1 MKFLRFIYKVIINP
15 IIGPIVVA
23 STALILL
30 AIFYLPSLSLNNQ
43 KEKITRESKEIV
55 HHLKTFRSYYNEFV
69 VSKVKNLPDI
79 KVDYNHEYSSN
90 TIPLPATTIH
100 NISEKLSQ
108 NENVKVN
115 FFSDYPFPNRANRVL
130 DEFQKNSI
138 KFLRENP
145 NEIFIKQDIVD
156 NKEVIRVAFPDTMN
170 SNSCL
175 ACHNGRDDSPKKD
188 WKIGDVRGILEVV
201 MPIHEEFVL
210 SSIHTRNIL
219 IFMLL
224 VILSF
229 IIHYTIL
236 YLLKQKETKEQTKKL
251 QNEVEKQTKDLK
263 DSNRLLLE
271 HKKAVDASA
280 IVSKADLD
288 GNITYVNSTFCEI
301 SGYSK
306 EELIGKPHNIVR
318 HPDSPKELF
327 KELWSTIKNKQVFK
341 ANIKN
346 RKKDGSEYFVSSTIV
361 PILDNNGDIIEY
373 LSLRYDIS
381 ELVKAKEKAQFAEQV
396 KSTFLANM
404 SHEIRTPLNAI
415 IGFSDILCESNLDI
429 KDKESAKIIS
439 KSAKSLL
446 NIINDVLDISK
457 IENGK
462 LELEY
467 HTFSLFDLTESI
479 VELFSVSAKD
489 KNIKFIYEVDP
500 NLPDL
505 IISDSTRLQQVIS
518 NLLSNAIKFTPRFGK
533 VTFDIKVLSND
544 LETKKSIISFKIKD
558 SGIGMTSEQLK
569 LIFKPFAQADSGIS
583 RKFGGTGLG
592 LSICSDI
599 IKKMGSKIEVNSIY
613 EKGSEFSFKLE
624 FETIPKEDSSKIK
637 SNIDFAIYSANPN
650 IIKIKNI
657 TKNYLEKIGNV
668 FDFSED
674 IDKKASLLFCFGGDE
689 LASFLQIFTTKNP
702 NGKIVYVGDKTRL
715 SPFTLLM
722 IDYIIELPIYGS
734 KIYNILAQNS
744 NLHCSVIDTSK
755 NDKEFKADVLVAEDN
770 PNNQKLIEILL
781 KKVGINPI
789 IVSNG
794 KDAVEEYKKQD
805 FDLILM
811 DINMPIL
818 DGISAMKQIKILE
831 QRVNTKKTPIVALTA
846 NSIAGD
852 KERYLQEGMDGYLSK
867 PIEFDKLVSILR
879 DFLQKQPLEDKQI
892 KKNLNILET
901 TKISKFNKQDAM
913 KQLSLDESTVDMLL
927 DNLFLTLDSD
937 IENLQ
942 KAIDDKNSDHIVKFS
957 HYIKGACSSLAM
969 NEASLILENIEKKA
983 LKGEVDFNLDELK
996 SILKDIQDSL

>member
-1 MKFLRFIYKVIINP
+1 
-15 IIGPIVVA
+15 
-23 STALILL
+23 
-30 AIFYLPSLSLNNQ
+30 
-43 KEKITRESKEIV
+43 
-55 HHLKTFRSYYNEFV
+55 
-69 VSKVKNLPDI
+69 
-79 KVDYNHEYSSN
+79 
-90 TIPLPATTIH
+90 
-100 NISEKLSQ
+100 
-108 NENVKVN
+108 
-115 FFSDYPFPNRANRVL
+115 
-130 DEFQKNSI
+130 
-138 KFLRENP
+138 
-145 NEIFIKQDIVD
+145 
-156 NKEVIRVAFPDTMN
+156 
-170 SNSCL
+170 
-175 ACHNGRDDSPKKD
+175 
-188 WKIGDVRGILEVV
+188 
-201 MPIHEEFVL
+201 
-210 SSIHTRNIL
+210 
-219 IFMLL
+219 
-224 VILSF
+224 
-229 IIHYTIL
+229 
-236 YLLKQKETKEQTKKL
+236 
-251 QNEVEKQTKDLK
+251 
-263 DSNRLLLE
+263 
-271 HKKAVDASA
+271 
-280 IVSKADLD
+280 
-288 GNITYVNSTFCEI
+288 
-301 SGYSK
+301 
-306 EELIGKPHNIVR
+306 
-318 HPDSPKELF
+318 
-327 KELWSTIKNKQVFK
+327 
-341 ANIKN
+341 
-346 RKKDGSEYFVSSTIV
+346 
-361 PILDNNGDIIEY
+361 
-373 LSLRYDIS
+373 
-381 ELVKAKEKAQFAEQV
+381 V

-429 KDKESAKIIS
+429 KDKESATIIS

-467 HTFSLFDLTESI
+467 HTFSLFDLTENI

-533 VTFDIKVLSND
+533 VNFDIQVISNN
-544 LETKKSIISFKIKD
+544 LETKKSVVIFKIKD

-569 LIFKPFAQADSGIS
+569 LVFKPFSQADSGIS

-734 KIYNILAQNS
+734 KIYNIVAQNS

-781 KKVGINPI
+781 KKVGINPV

-794 KDAVEEYKKQD
+794 KDAVEEYKKRE

-811 DINMPIL
+811 DVNMPIL

-852 KERYLQEGMDGYLSK
+852 KERYLQQGMDGYLSK
-867 PIEFDKLVSILR
+867 PIEFEKLLSILGE
-879 DFLQKQPLEDKQI
+879 FLKKQSSKNEIKNNFDVIKSKQI
-892 KKNLNILET
+892 
-901 TKISKFNKQDAM
+901 SKYNKQDAM

-927 DNLFLTLDSD
+927 DNLFLTLDND
-937 IENLQ
+937 LKNLQ
-942 KAIDDKNSDHIVKFS
+942 EAIDEKNSEKIVKFS

-983 LKGEVDFNLDELK
+983 LNGEVNFDLADLK
-996 SILKDIQDSL
+996 SIFKEIQNSL

>member
-1 MKFLRFIYKVIINP
+1 M
-15 IIGPIVVA
+15 
-23 STALILL
+23 
-30 AIFYLPSLSLNNQ
+30 
-43 KEKITRESKEIV
+43 
-55 HHLKTFRSYYNEFV
+55 
-69 VSKVKNLPDI
+69 
-79 KVDYNHEYSSN
+79 
-90 TIPLPATTIH
+90 
-100 NISEKLSQ
+100 
-108 NENVKVN
+108 
-115 FFSDYPFPNRANRVL
+115 
-130 DEFQKNSI
+130 
-138 KFLRENP
+138 
-145 NEIFIKQDIVD
+145 
-156 NKEVIRVAFPDTMN
+156 
-170 SNSCL
+170 
-175 ACHNGRDDSPKKD
+175 
-188 WKIGDVRGILEVV
+188 
-201 MPIHEEFVL
+201 
-210 SSIHTRNIL
+210 
-219 IFMLL
+219 
-224 VILSF
+224 
-229 IIHYTIL
+229 
-236 YLLKQKETKEQTKKL
+236 
-251 QNEVEKQTKDLK
+251 
-263 DSNRLLLE
+263 
-271 HKKAVDASA
+271 
-280 IVSKADLD
+280 
-288 GNITYVNSTFCEI
+288 
-301 SGYSK
+301 
-306 EELIGKPHNIVR
+306 
-318 HPDSPKELF
+318 
-327 KELWSTIKNKQVFK
+327 
-341 ANIKN
+341 
-346 RKKDGSEYFVSSTIV
+346 
-361 PILDNNGDIIEY
+361 
-373 LSLRYDIS
+373 
-381 ELVKAKEKAQFAEQV
+381 
-396 KSTFLANM
+396 
-404 SHEIRTPLNAI
+404 
-415 IGFSDILCESNLDI
+415 
-429 KDKESAKIIS
+429 
-439 KSAKSLL
+439 
-446 NIINDVLDISK
+446 
-457 IENGK
+457 
-462 LELEY
+462 
-467 HTFSLFDLTESI
+467 
-479 VELFSVSAKD
+479 
-489 KNIKFIYEVDP
+489 
-500 NLPDL
+500 
-505 IISDSTRLQQVIS
+505 
-518 NLLSNAIKFTPRFGK
+518 
-533 VTFDIKVLSND
+533 
-544 LETKKSIISFKIKD
+544 
-558 SGIGMTSEQLK
+558 K
-569 LIFKPFAQADSGIS
+569 LIFKPFSKAYSGIS

-592 LSICSDI
+592 LTICSDI

-650 IIKIKNI
+650 ITKIKNI

-674 IDKKASLLFCFGGDE
+674 IDKKTSLLFCFGGDE
-689 LASFLQIFTTKNP
+689 LASFLPIFTTKNP
-702 NGKIVYVGDKTRL
+702 NGKIVYVGDKSRL

-755 NDKEFKADVLVAEDN
+755 NEKEFTANVLVAEDN

-781 KKVGINPI
+781 KKIGITPI

-794 KDAVEEYKKQD
+794 KDAVEEYKKQY

-831 QRVNTKKTPIVALTA
+831 KNTNSKKTPIIALTA

>member
-156 NKEVIRVAFPDTMN
+156 NKEVIRVALSDTMG
-170 SNSCL
+170 SNNCV
-175 ACHNGRDDSPKKD
+175 ACHNGRADSPKKD
-188 WKIGDVRGILEVV
+188 WKLGDVGGVLEVV

-327 KELWSTIKNKQVFK
+327 EELWKTIKNKKVFQ

-429 KDKESAKIIS
+429 KDKDSAKIIS

-462 LELEY
+462 LELEH

-479 VELFSVSAKD
+479 VELFSVNAKD

-500 NLPDL
+500 HLPDL
-505 IISDSTRLQQVIS
+505 IIGDSTRLQQVIS
-518 NLLSNAIKFTPRFGK
+518 NLLSNAIKFTPNFGK

-569 LIFKPFAQADSGIS
+569 LIFKPFAQADSGS

-599 IKKMGSKIEVNSIY
+599 IKKMGSKIEVKSIY
-613 EKGSEFSFKLE
+613 EKGSEFSFELE
-624 FETIPKEDSSKIK
+624 FDTLKKDNALNLK
-637 SNIDFAIYSANPN
+637 SNINFGIYSANPN
-650 IIKIKNI
+650 ITKIKNI

-689 LASFLQIFTTKNP
+689 LASFLPIFTTKNP
-702 NGKIVYVGDKTRL
+702 NGKIVYVGDKSRL

-744 NLHCSVIDTSK
+744 NLHCNVVNASK
-755 NDKEFKADVLVAEDN
+755 NEKEFKANVLVAEDN

-781 KKVGINPI
+781 KKIGITPI

-794 KDAVEEYKKQD
+794 KDAVEEYKKQY

-831 QRVNTKKTPIVALTA
+831 KNTNSKKTPIIALTA

-957 HYIKGACSSLAM
+957 HYKKGACSSLAM
-969 NEASLILENIEKKA
+969 NEASLILEDIEKKA

>member
-1 MKFLRFIYKVIINP
+1 
-15 IIGPIVVA
+15 
-23 STALILL
+23 
-30 AIFYLPSLSLNNQ
+30 
-43 KEKITRESKEIV
+43 
-55 HHLKTFRSYYNEFV
+55 
-69 VSKVKNLPDI
+69 
-79 KVDYNHEYSSN
+79 
-90 TIPLPATTIH
+90 
-100 NISEKLSQ
+100 
-108 NENVKVN
+108 
-115 FFSDYPFPNRANRVL
+115 
-130 DEFQKNSI
+130 
-138 KFLRENP
+138 
-145 NEIFIKQDIVD
+145 
-156 NKEVIRVAFPDTMN
+156 
-170 SNSCL
+170 
-175 ACHNGRDDSPKKD
+175 
-188 WKIGDVRGILEVV
+188 
-201 MPIHEEFVL
+201 
-210 SSIHTRNIL
+210 
-219 IFMLL
+219 
-224 VILSF
+224 
-229 IIHYTIL
+229 
-236 YLLKQKETKEQTKKL
+236 
-251 QNEVEKQTKDLK
+251 
-263 DSNRLLLE
+263 
-271 HKKAVDASA
+271 
-280 IVSKADLD
+280 
-288 GNITYVNSTFCEI
+288 
-301 SGYSK
+301 
-306 EELIGKPHNIVR
+306 
-318 HPDSPKELF
+318 
-327 KELWSTIKNKQVFK
+327 
-341 ANIKN
+341 
-346 RKKDGSEYFVSSTIV
+346 
-361 PILDNNGDIIEY
+361 
-373 LSLRYDIS
+373 
-381 ELVKAKEKAQFAEQV
+381 
-396 KSTFLANM
+396 M

-429 KDKESAKIIS
+429 KDKESATIIS

-462 LELEY
+462 LELEK
-467 HTFSLFDLTESI
+467 HTFSLFDLTENI

-489 KNIKFIYEVDP
+489 KNIEFIYEVDP

-533 VTFDIKVLSND
+533 VNFDIQVISNN
-544 LETKKSIISFKIKD
+544 LETKKSIVIFKIKD
-558 SGIGMTSEQLK
+558 SGIGMTPEQLK
-569 LIFKPFAQADSGIS
+569 LIFKPFSQADSGIS

-624 FETIPKEDSSKIK
+624 FETIPKEESSKIK

-734 KIYNILAQNS
+734 KIYNIVAQNS

-781 KKVGINPI
+781 KKVGINPV

-794 KDAVEEYKKQD
+794 KDAVEEYKKRE

-811 DINMPIL
+811 DVNMPIL

-867 PIEFDKLVSILR
+867 PIEFEKLLSILGE
-879 DFLQKQPLEDKQI
+879 FLKKQSSKNEIKNNFDVIKSKQI
-892 KKNLNILET
+892 
-901 TKISKFNKQDAM
+901 SKYNKQDAM

-927 DNLFLTLDSD
+927 DNLFLTLDND
-937 IENLQ
+937 LKNLQ
-942 KAIDDKNSDHIVKFS
+942 EAIDEKNSEKIVKFS

-983 LKGEVDFNLDELK
+983 LKGEVNFDLADLK
-996 SILKDIQDSL
+996 SIFKEIQNSL

>member
-1 MKFLRFIYKVIINP
+1 M
-15 IIGPIVVA
+15 
-23 STALILL
+23 
-30 AIFYLPSLSLNNQ
+30 
-43 KEKITRESKEIV
+43 
-55 HHLKTFRSYYNEFV
+55 
-69 VSKVKNLPDI
+69 
-79 KVDYNHEYSSN
+79 
-90 TIPLPATTIH
+90 
-100 NISEKLSQ
+100 
-108 NENVKVN
+108 
-115 FFSDYPFPNRANRVL
+115 
-130 DEFQKNSI
+130 
-138 KFLRENP
+138 
-145 NEIFIKQDIVD
+145 
-156 NKEVIRVAFPDTMN
+156 
-170 SNSCL
+170 
-175 ACHNGRDDSPKKD
+175 
-188 WKIGDVRGILEVV
+188 
-201 MPIHEEFVL
+201 
-210 SSIHTRNIL
+210 
-219 IFMLL
+219 
-224 VILSF
+224 
-229 IIHYTIL
+229 
-236 YLLKQKETKEQTKKL
+236 
-251 QNEVEKQTKDLK
+251 
-263 DSNRLLLE
+263 
-271 HKKAVDASA
+271 
-280 IVSKADLD
+280 
-288 GNITYVNSTFCEI
+288 
-301 SGYSK
+301 
-306 EELIGKPHNIVR
+306 
-318 HPDSPKELF
+318 
-327 KELWSTIKNKQVFK
+327 
-341 ANIKN
+341 
-346 RKKDGSEYFVSSTIV
+346 
-361 PILDNNGDIIEY
+361 EY

-429 KDKESAKIIS
+429 KDKESATIIS

-467 HTFSLFDLTESI
+467 HTFSLFDLTENI

-533 VTFDIKVLSND
+533 VNFDIQVISNN
-544 LETKKSIISFKIKD
+544 LETKKSVVIFKIKD

-569 LIFKPFAQADSGIS
+569 LVFKPFSQADSGIS

-592 LSICSDI
+592 LTICSDI

-734 KIYNILAQNS
+734 KIYNIVAQNS

-781 KKVGINPI
+781 KKVGINPV

-794 KDAVEEYKKQD
+794 KDAVEEYKKRE

-811 DINMPIL
+811 DVNMPIL

-831 QRVNTKKTPIVALTA
+831 QRANTKKTPIVALTA

-852 KERYLQEGMDGYLSK
+852 KERYLQQGMDGYLSK
-867 PIEFDKLVSILR
+867 PIEFEKLLSILGE
-879 DFLQKQPLEDKQI
+879 FLKKQSSKNEIKNNFDVIENKQI
-892 KKNLNILET
+892 
-901 TKISKFNKQDAM
+901 SKYNKQDAM

-927 DNLFLTLDSD
+927 DNLFLTLDND
-937 IENLQ
+937 LKNLQ
-942 KAIDDKNSDHIVKFS
+942 EAIDEKNSEKIVKFS

-983 LKGEVDFNLDELK
+983 LKGEVNFDLADLK
-996 SILKDIQDSL
+996 SIFKEIQNSL

>member
-1 MKFLRFIYKVIINP
+1 
-15 IIGPIVVA
+15 
-23 STALILL
+23 
-30 AIFYLPSLSLNNQ
+30 
-43 KEKITRESKEIV
+43 
-55 HHLKTFRSYYNEFV
+55 
-69 VSKVKNLPDI
+69 
-79 KVDYNHEYSSN
+79 
-90 TIPLPATTIH
+90 
-100 NISEKLSQ
+100 
-108 NENVKVN
+108 
-115 FFSDYPFPNRANRVL
+115 
-130 DEFQKNSI
+130 
-138 KFLRENP
+138 
-145 NEIFIKQDIVD
+145 
-156 NKEVIRVAFPDTMN
+156 
-170 SNSCL
+170 
-175 ACHNGRDDSPKKD
+175 
-188 WKIGDVRGILEVV
+188 
-201 MPIHEEFVL
+201 
-210 SSIHTRNIL
+210 
-219 IFMLL
+219 
-224 VILSF
+224 
-229 IIHYTIL
+229 
-236 YLLKQKETKEQTKKL
+236 
-251 QNEVEKQTKDLK
+251 
-263 DSNRLLLE
+263 
-271 HKKAVDASA
+271 
-280 IVSKADLD
+280 
-288 GNITYVNSTFCEI
+288 
-301 SGYSK
+301 
-306 EELIGKPHNIVR
+306 
-318 HPDSPKELF
+318 
-327 KELWSTIKNKQVFK
+327 
-341 ANIKN
+341 
-346 RKKDGSEYFVSSTIV
+346 
-361 PILDNNGDIIEY
+361 
-373 LSLRYDIS
+373 
-381 ELVKAKEKAQFAEQV
+381 
-396 KSTFLANM
+396 M

-479 VELFSVSAKD
+479 VELFSVNAKV

-533 VTFDIKVLSND
+533 VNFDIQVISNN
-544 LETKKSIISFKIKD
+544 LETKKSVVIFKIKD

-569 LIFKPFAQADSGIS
+569 LIFKPFSQADSGIS

-689 LASFLQIFTTKNP
+689 LASFLPIFTTKNP
-702 NGKIVYVGDKTRL
+702 NGKIVYVGDKSRL

-755 NDKEFKADVLVAEDN
+755 NEKEFTANVLVAEDN

-781 KKVGINPI
+781 KKIGITPI

-794 KDAVEEYKKQD
+794 KDAVEEYKKQY

-831 QRVNTKKTPIVALTA
+831 KNTNSKKTPIIALTA

-969 NEASLILENIEKKA
+969 NEASLILEDIEKKA

>member
-1 MKFLRFIYKVIINP
+1 
-15 IIGPIVVA
+15 
-23 STALILL
+23 
-30 AIFYLPSLSLNNQ
+30 
-43 KEKITRESKEIV
+43 
-55 HHLKTFRSYYNEFV
+55 
-69 VSKVKNLPDI
+69 
-79 KVDYNHEYSSN
+79 
-90 TIPLPATTIH
+90 
-100 NISEKLSQ
+100 
-108 NENVKVN
+108 
-115 FFSDYPFPNRANRVL
+115 
-130 DEFQKNSI
+130 
-138 KFLRENP
+138 
-145 NEIFIKQDIVD
+145 
-156 NKEVIRVAFPDTMN
+156 
-170 SNSCL
+170 
-175 ACHNGRDDSPKKD
+175 
-188 WKIGDVRGILEVV
+188 
-201 MPIHEEFVL
+201 
-210 SSIHTRNIL
+210 
-219 IFMLL
+219 
-224 VILSF
+224 
-229 IIHYTIL
+229 
-236 YLLKQKETKEQTKKL
+236 
-251 QNEVEKQTKDLK
+251 
-263 DSNRLLLE
+263 
-271 HKKAVDASA
+271 
-280 IVSKADLD
+280 
-288 GNITYVNSTFCEI
+288 
-301 SGYSK
+301 
-306 EELIGKPHNIVR
+306 
-318 HPDSPKELF
+318 
-327 KELWSTIKNKQVFK
+327 
-341 ANIKN
+341 
-346 RKKDGSEYFVSSTIV
+346 
-361 PILDNNGDIIEY
+361 
-373 LSLRYDIS
+373 
-381 ELVKAKEKAQFAEQV
+381 
-396 KSTFLANM
+396 M

-415 IGFSDILCESNLDI
+415 IGFSDILYESNLDI

-533 VTFDIKVLSND
+533 VNFDIQVISND
-544 LETKKSIISFKIKD
+544 LETKKSVVIFKIKD

-569 LIFKPFAQADSGIS
+569 LIFKPFSQADSGIS

-613 EKGSEFSFKLE
+613 EKGSEFLFKLE

-722 IDYIIELPIYGS
+722 MDYIIELPIYGS
-734 KIYNILAQNS
+734 KIYNIVAQNS

-781 KKVGINPI
+781 KKVGINPV

-794 KDAVEEYKKQD
+794 KDAVEEYKKRE

-811 DINMPIL
+811 DVNMPIL

-852 KERYLQEGMDGYLSK
+852 KERYLQQGMDGYLSK
-867 PIEFDKLVSILR
+867 PIEFEKLLSILGE
-879 DFLQKQPLEDKQI
+879 FLKKQSSKNEIKNNFDVIKNKQI
-892 KKNLNILET
+892 
-901 TKISKFNKQDAM
+901 SKYNKQDAM

-927 DNLFLTLDSD
+927 DNLFLTLDND
-937 IENLQ
+937 LKNLQ
-942 KAIDDKNSDHIVKFS
+942 DAIDEKNSEKIVKFS

-983 LKGEVDFNLDELK
+983 LKGEVNFDLADLK
-996 SILKDIQDSL
+996 SIFKEIQSSL

>member
-1 MKFLRFIYKVIINP
+1 
-15 IIGPIVVA
+15 
-23 STALILL
+23 
-30 AIFYLPSLSLNNQ
+30 
-43 KEKITRESKEIV
+43 
-55 HHLKTFRSYYNEFV
+55 
-69 VSKVKNLPDI
+69 
-79 KVDYNHEYSSN
+79 
-90 TIPLPATTIH
+90 
-100 NISEKLSQ
+100 
-108 NENVKVN
+108 
-115 FFSDYPFPNRANRVL
+115 
-130 DEFQKNSI
+130 
-138 KFLRENP
+138 
-145 NEIFIKQDIVD
+145 
-156 NKEVIRVAFPDTMN
+156 
-170 SNSCL
+170 
-175 ACHNGRDDSPKKD
+175 
-188 WKIGDVRGILEVV
+188 
-201 MPIHEEFVL
+201 
-210 SSIHTRNIL
+210 
-219 IFMLL
+219 
-224 VILSF
+224 
-229 IIHYTIL
+229 
-236 YLLKQKETKEQTKKL
+236 
-251 QNEVEKQTKDLK
+251 
-263 DSNRLLLE
+263 
-271 HKKAVDASA
+271 
-280 IVSKADLD
+280 
-288 GNITYVNSTFCEI
+288 
-301 SGYSK
+301 
-306 EELIGKPHNIVR
+306 
-318 HPDSPKELF
+318 
-327 KELWSTIKNKQVFK
+327 
-341 ANIKN
+341 
-346 RKKDGSEYFVSSTIV
+346 
-361 PILDNNGDIIEY
+361 
-373 LSLRYDIS
+373 
-381 ELVKAKEKAQFAEQV
+381 
-396 KSTFLANM
+396 
-404 SHEIRTPLNAI
+404 
-415 IGFSDILCESNLDI
+415 
-429 KDKESAKIIS
+429 
-439 KSAKSLL
+439 SLL

-462 LELEY
+462 LELEH
-467 HTFSLFDLTESI
+467 HTFSLFDLTENI

-533 VTFDIKVLSND
+533 VNFDIQVISNN
-544 LETKKSIISFKIKD
+544 LETKKSVVIFKIKD

-569 LIFKPFAQADSGIS
+569 LVFKPFSQADSGIS

-592 LSICSDI
+592 LTICSDI

-689 LASFLQIFTTKNP
+689 LVSFLQIFTTKNP

-734 KIYNILAQNS
+734 KIYNIVAQNS

-781 KKVGINPI
+781 KKVGINPV

-794 KDAVEEYKKQD
+794 KDAVEEYKKRE

-811 DINMPIL
+811 DVNMPIL

-852 KERYLQEGMDGYLSK
+852 KERYLQQGMDGYLSK
-867 PIEFDKLVSILR
+867 PIEFEKLLSILGE
-879 DFLQKQPLEDKQI
+879 FLKKQSSKNEIKNNFDVIENKQI
-892 KKNLNILET
+892 
-901 TKISKFNKQDAM
+901 SKYNKQDAM

-927 DNLFLTLDSD
+927 DNLFLTLDND
-937 IENLQ
+937 LKNLQ
-942 KAIDDKNSDHIVKFS
+942 EAIDEKNSEKIVKFS

-983 LKGEVDFNLDELK
+983 LKGEVNFDLADLK
-996 SILKDIQDSL
+996 SIFKEIQSSL

>member
-1 MKFLRFIYKVIINP
+1 MKIRIDDIPQNIS
-15 IIGPIVVA
+15 I
-23 STALILL
+23 
-30 AIFYLPSLSLNNQ
+30 
-43 KEKITRESKEIV
+43 KEIV
-55 HHLKTFRSYYNEFV
+55 LDIQVHENSFKVQSINTVESV
-69 VSKVKNLPDI
+69 KKDVSK
-79 KVDYNHEYSSN
+79 
-90 TIPLPATTIH
+90 T
-100 NISEKLSQ
+100 
-108 NENVKVN
+108 
-115 FFSDYPFPNRANRVL
+115 SD
-130 DEFQKNSI
+130 
-138 KFLRENP
+138 
-145 NEIFIKQDIVD
+145 
-156 NKEVIRVAFPDTMN
+156 
-170 SNSCL
+170 
-175 ACHNGRDDSPKKD
+175 
-188 WKIGDVRGILEVV
+188 
-201 MPIHEEFVL
+201 
-210 SSIHTRNIL
+210 
-219 IFMLL
+219 
-224 VILSF
+224 
-229 IIHYTIL
+229 
-236 YLLKQKETKEQTKKL
+236 
-251 QNEVEKQTKDLK
+251 
-263 DSNRLLLE
+263 
-271 HKKAVDASA
+271 
-280 IVSKADLD
+280 VSK
-288 GNITYVNSTFCEI
+288 
-301 SGYSK
+301 
-306 EELIGKPHNIVR
+306 IV
-318 HPDSPKELF
+318 
-327 KELWSTIKNKQVFK
+327 
-341 ANIKN
+341 
-346 RKKDGSEYFVSSTIV
+346 
-361 PILDNNGDIIEY
+361 
-373 LSLRYDIS
+373 
-381 ELVKAKEKAQFAEQV
+381 
-396 KSTFLANM
+396 
-404 SHEIRTPLNAI
+404 
-415 IGFSDILCESNLDI
+415 
-429 KDKESAKIIS
+429 S

-500 NLPDL
+500 HLPDL
-505 IISDSTRLQQVIS
+505 IIGDSTRLQQVIS
-518 NLLSNAIKFTPRFGK
+518 NLLSNAIKFTPNFGK

-569 LIFKPFAQADSGIS
+569 LIFKPFSQADSGIS

-734 KIYNILAQNS
+734 KIYNIVAQNS

-781 KKVGINPI
+781 KKVGINPV

-794 KDAVEEYKKQD
+794 KDAVEEYKKRE

-811 DINMPIL
+811 DVNMPIL

-852 KERYLQEGMDGYLSK
+852 KERYLQQGMDGYLSK
-867 PIEFDKLVSILR
+867 PIEFEKLLSILGE
-879 DFLQKQPLEDKQI
+879 FLKKQSSKNEIKNNFDVIKSKQI
-892 KKNLNILET
+892 
-901 TKISKFNKQDAM
+901 SKYNKQDAM

-927 DNLFLTLDSD
+927 DNLFLTLDND
-937 IENLQ
+937 LKNLQ
-942 KAIDDKNSDHIVKFS
+942 EAIDEKNSEKIVKFS

-983 LKGEVDFNLDELK
+983 LNGEVNFDLADLK
-996 SILKDIQDSL
+996 SIFKEIQNSL

>member
-1 MKFLRFIYKVIINP
+1 
-15 IIGPIVVA
+15 
-23 STALILL
+23 
-30 AIFYLPSLSLNNQ
+30 
-43 KEKITRESKEIV
+43 
-55 HHLKTFRSYYNEFV
+55 
-69 VSKVKNLPDI
+69 
-79 KVDYNHEYSSN
+79 
-90 TIPLPATTIH
+90 
-100 NISEKLSQ
+100 
-108 NENVKVN
+108 
-115 FFSDYPFPNRANRVL
+115 
-130 DEFQKNSI
+130 
-138 KFLRENP
+138 
-145 NEIFIKQDIVD
+145 
-156 NKEVIRVAFPDTMN
+156 
-170 SNSCL
+170 
-175 ACHNGRDDSPKKD
+175 
-188 WKIGDVRGILEVV
+188 
-201 MPIHEEFVL
+201 
-210 SSIHTRNIL
+210 
-219 IFMLL
+219 
-224 VILSF
+224 
-229 IIHYTIL
+229 
-236 YLLKQKETKEQTKKL
+236 
-251 QNEVEKQTKDLK
+251 
-263 DSNRLLLE
+263 
-271 HKKAVDASA
+271 
-280 IVSKADLD
+280 
-288 GNITYVNSTFCEI
+288 
-301 SGYSK
+301 
-306 EELIGKPHNIVR
+306 
-318 HPDSPKELF
+318 
-327 KELWSTIKNKQVFK
+327 
-341 ANIKN
+341 
-346 RKKDGSEYFVSSTIV
+346 
-361 PILDNNGDIIEY
+361 
-373 LSLRYDIS
+373 
-381 ELVKAKEKAQFAEQV
+381 
-396 KSTFLANM
+396 M

-462 LELEY
+462 LELEK
-467 HTFSLFDLTESI
+467 HTFSLFDLTENI

-533 VTFDIKVLSND
+533 VNFDIQVISNN
-544 LETKKSIISFKIKD
+544 LETKKSVVIFKIKD

-569 LIFKPFAQADSGIS
+569 LVFKPFSQADSGIS

-734 KIYNILAQNS
+734 KIYNIVAQNS

-781 KKVGINPI
+781 KKVGINPV

-794 KDAVEEYKKQD
+794 KDAVEEYKKRE

-811 DINMPIL
+811 DVNMPIL

-852 KERYLQEGMDGYLSK
+852 KERYLQQGMDGYLSK
-867 PIEFDKLVSILR
+867 PIEFEKLLSILGE
-879 DFLQKQPLEDKQI
+879 FLKKQSSKNEIKNNFDVIKNKQI
-892 KKNLNILET
+892 
-901 TKISKFNKQDAM
+901 SKYNKQDAM

-927 DNLFLTLDSD
+927 DNLFLTLDND
-937 IENLQ
+937 LKNLQ
-942 KAIDDKNSDHIVKFS
+942 EAIDEKNSEKIVKFS

-983 LKGEVDFNLDELK
+983 LNGEVNFDLADLK
-996 SILKDIQDSL
+996 SIFKEIQNSL

>member
-43 KEKITRESKEIV
+43 KEKITRESKEIL
-55 HHLKTFRSYYNEFV
+55 HHLKTFRTYYNEFV
-69 VSKVKNLPDI
+69 VSKVENLPDI

-108 NENVKVN
+108 KENVKVN

-145 NEIFIKQDIVD
+145 NEIFIKQDIVN
-156 NKEVIRVAFPDTMN
+156 NKEVIRVAFSDTMG

-175 ACHNGRDDSPKKD
+175 ACHNGRADSPKKD
-188 WKIGDVRGILEVV
+188 WKLGDVRGVLEVV

-236 YLLKQKETKEQTKKL
+236 YLLKQKETK
-251 QNEVEKQTKDLK
+251 

-271 HKKAVDASA
+271 HKNAVDASA
-280 IVSKADLD
+280 IVSKSDLN

-341 ANIKN
+341 ANLKN
-346 RKKDGSEYFVSSTIV
+346 RKKDGSDYFVSSTIV

-429 KDKESAKIIS
+429 KDKESATIIS

-462 LELEY
+462 LELEH

-479 VELFSVSAKD
+479 VELFSVSTKD

-500 NLPDL
+500 HLPDF
-505 IISDSTRLQQVIS
+505 IIGDSTRLQQVIS
-518 NLLSNAIKFTPRFGK
+518 NLLSNAIKFTPNFGK

-599 IKKMGSKIEVNSIY
+599 IKKMGSKIEVKSIY
-613 EKGSEFSFKLE
+613 EKGSEFSFELE
-624 FETIPKEDSSKIK
+624 FDTLKKDNALNLK
-637 SNIDFAIYSANPN
+637 SNINFGIYSANPN
-650 IIKIKNI
+650 ITKIKNI

-689 LASFLQIFTTKNP
+689 LASFLPIFTTKNP
-702 NGKIVYVGDKTRL
+702 NGKIVYVGDKSRL

-831 QRVNTKKTPIVALTA
+831 KNTNSKKTPIIALTA

-969 NEASLILENIEKKA
+969 NEASLILEDIEKKA

>member
-43 KEKITRESKEIV
+43 KEKITRESKEMV
-55 HHLKTFRSYYNEFV
+55 EHLKTFRSYYNEFV

-79 KVDYNHEYSSN
+79 
-90 TIPLPATTIH
+90 
-100 NISEKLSQ
+100 
-108 NENVKVN
+108 KVN

-145 NEIFIKQDIVD
+145 NEIFVKQDIVD

-170 SNSCL
+170 ANSCL

-251 QNEVEKQTKDLK
+251 QDEVEKQTKDLK

-280 IVSKADLD
+280 IVSKADLN
-288 GNITYVNSTFCEI
+288 GNITYVNNTFCEV
-301 SGYSK
+301 SGYTK

-327 KELWSTIKNKQVFK
+327 EELWKTIQNKKIFK

-346 RKKDGSEYFVSSTIV
+346 RKKDGSDYFVSSTIV
-361 PILDNNGDIIEY
+361 PILDSNGDIMEY

-415 IGFSDILCESNLDI
+415 IGFSDILCESNLDG

-462 LELEY
+462 LELEH
-467 HTFSLFDLTESI
+467 HTFSLFDLTENI

-489 KNIKFIYEVDP
+489 KNIQFIYEVDP

-533 VTFDIKVLSND
+533 VNFDIQVISNN
-544 LETKKSIISFKIKD
+544 LETKKSVVIFKIKD

-569 LIFKPFAQADSGIS
+569 LIFKPFSQADSGIS

-613 EKGSEFSFKLE
+613 KKGSEFSFKLE

-734 KIYNILAQNS
+734 KIYNIVAQNF

-781 KKVGINPI
+781 KKVGINPV

-794 KDAVEEYKKQD
+794 KDAVEEYKKRE

-811 DINMPIL
+811 DVNMPIL

-852 KERYLQEGMDGYLSK
+852 KERYLQQGMDGYLSK
-867 PIEFDKLVSILR
+867 PIEFEKLLSILGE
-879 DFLQKQPLEDKQI
+879 FLKKQSSKNEIKNNFDVIENKQI
-892 KKNLNILET
+892 
-901 TKISKFNKQDAM
+901 SKYNKQDAM

-937 IENLQ
+937 IKNLQ
-942 KAIDDKNSDHIVKFS
+942 EAIDDKNSEQIVKFS

-969 NEASLILENIEKKA
+969 NEASLILEDIEKKA

>member
-1 MKFLRFIYKVIINP
+1 M
-15 IIGPIVVA
+15 
-23 STALILL
+23 
-30 AIFYLPSLSLNNQ
+30 
-43 KEKITRESKEIV
+43 
-55 HHLKTFRSYYNEFV
+55 
-69 VSKVKNLPDI
+69 
-79 KVDYNHEYSSN
+79 
-90 TIPLPATTIH
+90 
-100 NISEKLSQ
+100 
-108 NENVKVN
+108 
-115 FFSDYPFPNRANRVL
+115 
-130 DEFQKNSI
+130 
-138 KFLRENP
+138 
-145 NEIFIKQDIVD
+145 
-156 NKEVIRVAFPDTMN
+156 
-170 SNSCL
+170 
-175 ACHNGRDDSPKKD
+175 
-188 WKIGDVRGILEVV
+188 
-201 MPIHEEFVL
+201 
-210 SSIHTRNIL
+210 
-219 IFMLL
+219 
-224 VILSF
+224 
-229 IIHYTIL
+229 
-236 YLLKQKETKEQTKKL
+236 
-251 QNEVEKQTKDLK
+251 
-263 DSNRLLLE
+263 
-271 HKKAVDASA
+271 
-280 IVSKADLD
+280 
-288 GNITYVNSTFCEI
+288 
-301 SGYSK
+301 
-306 EELIGKPHNIVR
+306 
-318 HPDSPKELF
+318 
-327 KELWSTIKNKQVFK
+327 
-341 ANIKN
+341 
-346 RKKDGSEYFVSSTIV
+346 
-361 PILDNNGDIIEY
+361 
-373 LSLRYDIS
+373 
-381 ELVKAKEKAQFAEQV
+381 
-396 KSTFLANM
+396 
-404 SHEIRTPLNAI
+404 
-415 IGFSDILCESNLDI
+415 DI

-462 LELEY
+462 LELEH

-479 VELFSVSAKD
+479 VELFSVNAKD

-500 NLPDL
+500 HLPDL
-505 IISDSTRLQQVIS
+505 IIGDSTRLQQVIS

-533 VTFDIKVLSND
+533 VNFDIQVISNN
-544 LETKKSIISFKIKD
+544 LETKKSVVIFKIKD

-569 LIFKPFAQADSGIS
+569 LIFKPFSQADSGIS

-599 IKKMGSKIEVNSIY
+599 IKKMGSKIEVKSIY
-613 EKGSEFSFKLE
+613 EKGSEFSFELE
-624 FETIPKEDSSKIK
+624 FDTLKKDNALNLK
-637 SNIDFAIYSANPN
+637 SNINFGIYSANPN
-650 IIKIKNI
+650 ITKIKNI

-702 NGKIVYVGDKTRL
+702 NGKIVYVGDKSRL

-755 NDKEFKADVLVAEDN
+755 NDKEFTANVLVAEDN

-781 KKVGINPI
+781 KKIGITPI

-831 QRVNTKKTPIVALTA
+831 KNTNSKKTPIIALTA